1 MQDLCKVVRFIAIA
15 AFALLLPISPVYAA
29 DVPPPDVASYTIDV
43 RYDVE
48 SRTLTAHETAIY
60 VNRTEEPIPDLVFH
74 LYLNAFRSGDTLWMQ
89 ESGRSHWSSGYDPS
103 YPGWIEVDQIALADG
118 TPLTLEPVDD
128 DETLVRA
135 ELPAPIAPGQSVTV
149 ALDFTAQLPR
159 VFARTGWAK
168 DGEFV
173 MAGQWFPKFG
183 VWEEGAW
190 DAYPFHANSEF
201 YADFGTYD
209 VRVTLPVGWV
219 IGATG
224 ISTGPPQ
231 AGSSDTEIHTFH
243 AEHVID
249 FAWAAS
255 PCLQE
260 MTRELEGGVHLRMLY
275 APDRKRDVKR
285 VVNATEDAFDLYTT
299 WYGAYGKGLYEQ
311 LTVVM
316 TPQDASGA
324 GGMEY
329 PTMFTVGAL
338 SGGNMP
344 ACVRFLEV
352 ETVHELGHQ
361 WFQSVVATNEAEEPW
376 LDEGFTDYSATRAMR
391 LRYLYRGGVF
401 DCMGWS
407 LSYLGMR
414 RLEYL
419 AMPEVPMYGKAWDFG
434 GITNYAIATYSKPA
448 VALSTLERVVGEEAM
463 LHFLQ
468 TYFDRYA
475 FAHPTTADV
484 RAVMAE
490 TLGYG
495 TSDWFFDELVY
506 EDGIMDAYVATLE
519 KYEAQ
524 VERRGDLCLPNK
536 VRITYRGGGGR
547 QVVWLCETRD
557 EDTRVFSG
565 DEPITKV
572 QIDPGGEILV
582 DADRANNELSRRPDW
597 RAWLG
602 VVVRVIHMAQNF
614 FFLGG
619 AAW

>member
-1 MQDLCKVVRFIAIA
+1 MQDLCKTVRFITIA
-15 AFALLLPISPVYAA
+15 AFVLLLLPISPVRAA

-43 RYDVE
+43 RYDAAA
-48 SRTLTAHETAIY
+48 RILTAQETAVY
-60 VNRTEEPIPDLVFH
+60 VNRTESPIPDLVLH

-89 ESGRSHWSSGYDPS
+89 ESGMGHRGYGYDPDH
-103 YPGWIEVDQIALADG
+103 PGWIEINQIALADG

-135 ELPAPIAPGQSVTV
+135 ALPDPIAPGQSVTV
-149 ALDFTAQLPR
+149 ELDFTAQLPK
-159 VFARTGWAK
+159 VFARTGWAEN
-168 DGEFV
+168 GEFV

-183 VWEEGAW
+183 VWEEGEW

-209 VRVTLPVGWV
+209 VRVTLPTGWV
-219 IGATG
+219 VGATG
-224 ISTGPPQ
+224 TSIGPPQ
-231 AGSSDTEIHTFH
+231 AGASDETHAFH

-255 PCLQE
+255 PHLRE
-260 MTRELEGGVHLRMLY
+260 TTRELKDGTHLRVLY
-275 APDRKRDVKR
+275 APDRSRREVKR
-285 VVNATEDAFDLYTT
+285 VLDATEGAFDLYTT

-329 PTMFTVGAL
+329 PTLFTVGAL
-338 SGGNMP
+338 GGGNMP

-361 WFQSVVATNEAEEPW
+361 WFQSVVATNEAEDPW

-391 LRYLYRGGVF
+391 DLYKGGVF
-401 DCMGWS
+401 DCLGWS

-434 GITNYAIATYSKPA
+434 NARYAVATYSKPA
-448 VALSTLERVVGEEAM
+448 VALSTLERVVGEEVM
-463 LHFLQ
+463 LDFLQ

-475 FAHPTTADV
+475 FGHPTTADV
-484 RAVMAE
+484 RALMAE
-490 TLGYG
+490 TLGWG

-506 EDGIMDAYVATLE
+506 EDGMMDAYVATLE
-519 KYEAQ
+519 KYEAR
-524 VERRGDLCLPNK
+524 VERRGELCIPNK
-536 VRITYRGGGGR
+536 VRVTYQGGGAR
-547 QVVWLCETRD
+547 QIVWLCRIED
-557 EDTRVFSG
+557 EDTRAFSG
-565 DEPITKV
+565 DVPITHV
-572 QIDPGGEILV
+572 QIDPGGEILM
-582 DADRANNELSRRPDW
+582 DADRANNALSHRPDW
-597 RAWLG
+597 RTWLG
-602 VVVRVIHMAQNF
+602 VVVHVIHMAQNF